1 MKFKQFLNENIES
14 TEDKNSVDSAIVETI
29 NDQLEIEL
37 NTMILAPET
46 GVQKIRTVLMRYG
59 IDMPAIY
66 DLNSEGD
73 EISLKVESPSE
84 ESIIYFIYALDDN
97 GSYEFYAE
105 LTDEEGLEQILSDE
119 DELEEE

>member
-84 ESIIYFIYALDDN
+84 ESIIYFI
-97 GSYEFYAE
+97 
-105 LTDEEGLEQILSDE
+105 
-119 DELEEE
+119 